1 MFNSQLEDRVCCKN
15 ISEKCGLP
23 FKTVEFE
30 PFYKMCEDSVY
41 YERMGEL
48 AFIYGGNK
56 TYQQLMENGNGSDYM
71 TFGFLGES
79 LRSNDA
85 LDKVY
90 HTPFSMEE
98 YVDKFYLKGQY
109 KTFVENWDVYRD
121 YVLKKIKMRA
131 IKLGINIDNM
141 TQKECMLLDYYRRVR
156 CDTDQAK
163 IANIYRYSTLLSG
176 EPLVRLES
184 LRISYNQKSKAHVQL
199 QCIQNMRPDL
209 MEIPVF
215 SHCRYYPINKKI
227 LEIEMNAKQEKIIR
241 LKDQVDQLGK
251 QYFPLMYG
259 RLFGFYL
266 KLKTSYNGNS
276 LDNDSMGYY
285 IDYIRE
291 NCHNKKILYMLS
303 HLNAQKWDDIAK
315 ILCTLVYIAQK

>member
-1 MFNSQLEDRVCCKN
+1 MFE
-15 ISEKCGLP
+15 
-23 FKTVEFE
+23 
-30 PFYKMCEDSVY
+30 
-41 YERMGEL
+41 
-48 AFIYGGNK
+48 
-56 TYQQLMENGNGSDYM
+56 
-71 TFGFLGES
+71 
-79 LRSNDA
+79 
-85 LDKVY
+85 
-90 HTPFSMEE
+90 
-98 YVDKFYLKGQY
+98 
-109 KTFVENWDVYRD
+109 
-121 YVLKKIKMRA
+121 KIKMRA

-291 NCHNKKILYMLS
+291 NCHNKKY
-303 HLNAQKWDDIAK
+303 
-315 ILCTLVYIAQK
+315 YICYLT